1 VINGVLV
8 TWTLPNYL
16 FSFLFILSGIQMMV
30 IAVLGL
36 IFVGITAW
44 IAEIVAARAQKKV
57 AAK

>member
-1 VINGVLV
+1 
-8 TWTLPNYL
+8 
-16 FSFLFILSGIQMMV
+16 MMV